1 VKFKAS
7 NTTLSN
13 RKNNIVDPITG
24 LAKSKVLVDPLLGG
38 SLEEERKIDPHIFQV
53 PSKISFK
60 RLFFRALLKMLLARP
75 MNPTK

>member
-38 SLEEERKIDPHIFQV
+38 VIGGGK
-53 PSKISFK
+53 K
-60 RLFFRALLKMLLARP
+60 
-75 MNPTK
+75 N